1 MLFFLRALGM
11 AWEADFWRLAV
22 SVLHGEEDDALDS
35 RFDLAMSSTLYRQHQ
50 LDRAR
55 LRASRAAAAAAA
67 GGSGQGGRTQRRKV
81 ADLLICLGRT
91 EEAVRL
97 LLDAEADST
106 HVS

>member
-1 MLFFLRALGM
+1 MS
-11 AWEADFWRLAV
+11 WEADFWRLAV

-67 GGSGQGGRTQRRKV
+67 AAGGSGQGGRTQRRKV

-106 HVS
+106 HVSS